1 MRAVFKPFANALA
14 GVVHAFKTQRHM
26 RFHLY
31 VVVLVVLLG
40 FFMNLR
46 VREIMVLM
54 FMISLVLVA
63 EMFNSALEA
72 VVDLVKPS
80 FDPKAKFAKDM
91 AAGAVLITSLTA
103 VVVALLLYLGD
114 ARWEQISLHIAS
126 TEPQW
131 RVGARLVVGL
141 FVLFIL
147 VVIGKGLGKRG
158 EVFKGGIVSGHSAV
172 GFFLAVAIVLLSGN
186 VLISLMAIFLA
197 CMVAQSRWERR
208 IHSLVELT
216 FGATLGGLL
225 AFLLFGIRAL

>member
-1 MRAVFKPFANALA
+1 MRALFKPFTNALG
-14 GVVHAFKTQRHM
+14 GVVYAFKTQRHM

-31 VVVLVVLLG
+31 IVVLVILLG

-72 VVDLVKPS
+72 VVDMVKPS
-80 FDPKAKFAKDM
+80 FHPTAKFAKDM

-114 ARWEQISLHIAS
+114 ARWERISLHIAS

-147 VVIGKGLGKRG
+147 IVIGKGLGKRG
-158 EVFKGGIVSGHSAV
+158 EVFKGGLVSGHSAM
-172 GFFLAVAIVLLSGN
+172 GFFLAIAIVLLSGN
-186 VLISLMAIFLA
+186 ALISLMAIFLA
-197 CMVAQSRWERR
+197 CMIAQSRWERR

-216 FGATLGGLL
+216 LGATLGGLL